1 MNIYKKI
8 QLTLEKL
15 ADPIRAQDS
24 KRFFKVTPGA
34 YAEHEQF
41 IGITVPVLR
50 KVGKEFSTTSIAEL
64 QILLESPIN
73 EERMLALF
81 ILVDQY
87 KKSELIEKEK
97 IYQFYLKNTRYINNW
112 NLVDASAHLI
122 VGNHLL
128 NTNKEILLTLSKSD
142 YMWERRIAIVSTWFF
157 IRNDQY
163 EWTVKLSE
171 TLLNDTHDLIHK
183 SVGWMLREMGKRD
196 LKVLV
201 EFLDQYATQMPRT
214 MLRYAIEKFPESAR
228 KLYLIKR

>member
-8 QLTLEKL
+8 QSTLEKL
-15 ADPIRAQDS
+15 ADPIRAHDS

-50 KVGKEFSTTSIAEL
+50 KVGKEFITIPIAEL
-64 QILLESPIN
+64 QLLLESPIN
-73 EERMLALF
+73 EERMLSLF

-87 KKSELIEKEK
+87 KKADLIEKEK

-112 NLVDASAHLI
+112 NLVDVSAHLI

-171 TLLNDTHDLIHK
+171 ILLNDTHDLIHK

-228 KLYLIKR
+228 KLYLMK

>member
-15 ADPIRAQDS
+15 ADPIRAHDS

-50 KVGKEFSTTSIAEL
+50 KVCKEFSTTPIAEL
-64 QILLESPIN
+64 QLLLESPIN
-73 EERMLALF
+73 EERMLGLF
-81 ILVDQY
+81 VLVDQY
-87 KKSELIEKEK
+87 NKATHEEKEK
-97 IYQFYLKNTRYINNW
+97 IYQFYLKNTKHINNW

-128 NTNKEILLTLSKSD
+128 NTNKEILITLSKSD

-171 TLLNDTHDLIHK
+171 ILLNDPHDLIHK

-228 KLYLIKR
+228 KLYLMKR

>member
-15 ADPIRAQDS
+15 ADPIRAHDS

-50 KVGKEFSTTSIAEL
+50 KVGKEFITIPIAEL
-64 QILLESPIN
+64 QLLLESSIN
-73 EERMLALF
+73 EERILSLF

-87 KKSELIEKEK
+87 KKADLIEKEK
-97 IYQFYLKNTRYINNW
+97 IYQFYLKNTKHINNW

-142 YMWERRIAIVSTWFF
+142 SMWERRIAIVSTWFF
-157 IRNDQY
+157 IRNNQY
-163 EWTVKLSE
+163 VWTVKLSE
-171 TLLNDTHDLIHK
+171 ILLNDPHDLIHK

-201 EFLDQYATQMPRT
+201 EFLHKYATQMPRT

-228 KLYLIKR
+228 KLYLMKR